1 MSRNVLRIFFA
12 LPARDIRRAE
22 EHHQLMDI
30 GGDPELD
37 SAPDLSDEELVAIE
51 LACVE
56 LGYD

>member
-1 MSRNVLRIFFA
+1 
-12 LPARDIRRAE
+12 
-22 EHHQLMDI
+22 MDI

-37 SAPDLSDEELVAIE
+37 DAPPLTDEELVAIE